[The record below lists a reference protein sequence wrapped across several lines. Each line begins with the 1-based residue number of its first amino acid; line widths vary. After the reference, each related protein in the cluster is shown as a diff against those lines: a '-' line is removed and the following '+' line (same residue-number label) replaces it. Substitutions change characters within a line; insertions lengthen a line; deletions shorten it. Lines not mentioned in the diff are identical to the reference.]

1 MCSTEGTLIPTSTEI
16 VLKKVSFFVI
26 MILNKNPIIF
36 YADVRVA
43 DDHLGLK
50 VGIPVSILFLLA
62 ALVAVIIA
70 ALVLLTRHYKRKSY
84 EVEYRLELARLSISN
99 AYISSTKLNPFAFLE
114 PYDIE
119 YNYASLEVVSELG
132 EGAFGRVFKAR
143 APGIKRGDYIP
154 PEFVAMKTL
163 KEEAEYEAV
172 EEFCKE
178 VKVCVQFEHENVI
191 RLLAVCT
198 TSSQKCMIFEF
209 MDLGNLGELLRQ
221 CDPSHPTKPNSQQ
234 TLITADMF
242 LSIVLQ
248 VANGLNYLAKLKFVH
263 RDIATRNCLVDSKM
277 TVKIADFGM
286 SREVSSMDY
295 YRIGSS
301 KACLPVRWM
310 PPEALMYGKFTLK
323 SDVWSYG
330 VLMWEVYSYGR
341 QPHTGISN
349 YEVID
354 RIKEGRLLESPTHC
368 PPAIFD
374 IMKSC
379 WTRSPARRATMDT
392 IWSRLNQLNKSEKDS
407 NAAEGYLNL
416 AFAEVISEDELAESE
431 EVQTALKVRRERELA
446 DIAELLEDSEDEEKG
461 EGKEEREREGE
472 IRERGS
478 NDTKEIEQE
487 SAKETDYERERG
499 KDDGSKETENNQ
511 DSSEKQSKESTTK
524 DEDSIERENECCGVQ
539 GSGSEYSK
547 GASNE
552 DTSTA
557 MDNKDNLFN
566 LL

>member
-1 MCSTEGTLIPTSTEI
+1 
-16 VLKKVSFFVI
+16 
-26 MILNKNPIIF
+26 
-36 YADVRVA
+36 VA

-50 VGIPVSILFLLA
+50 VGIPISILFLLTV
-62 ALVAVIIA
+62 LVIIITA

-84 EVEYRLELARLSISN
+84 EVVCRRELARLSISN
-99 AYISSTKLNPFAFLE
+99 AYISSAHLNPFAFLE

-119 YNYASLEVVSELG
+119 YNYASLEIVGELG
-132 EGAFGRVFKAR
+132 EGAFGRVYKAR

-154 PEFVAMKTL
+154 PEFVAVKTL

-198 TSSQKCMIFEF
+198 TAAQKCMIFEF
-209 MDLGNLGELLRQ
+209 MDLGNLGELLRFS
-221 CDPSHPTKPNSQQ
+221 DPDSPSHPEPNSQQ
-234 TLITADMF
+234 ITIAADM
-242 LSIVLQ
+242 LLPIVLQ

-263 RDIATRNCLVDSKM
+263 RDIATRNCLMNSNL

-330 VLMWEVYSYGR
+330 VLVWEVYSYGR

-354 RIKEGRLLESPTHC
+354 RIKEGRLLECPTHC

-379 WTRSPARRATMDT
+379 WTRSPAKRATMET
-392 IWSRLNQLNKSEKDS
+392 IWSRLNQLNKFGPGKEESESSK
-407 NAAEGYLNL
+407 AAEGYLNL
-416 AFAEVISEDELAESE
+416 AFADVISEEELAESE
-431 EVQTALKVRRERELA
+431 EVEAALNERRERELA
-446 DIAELLEDSEDEEKG
+446 DIAELLEDSDDEQEGDG
-461 EGKEEREREGE
+461 EEEERDEVG
-472 IRERGS
+472 RG
-478 NDTKEIEQE
+478 NYDATEIELG
-487 SAKETDYERERG
+487 S
-499 KDDGSKETENNQ
+499 SKETEYGQERGKEKGSQGMENNH
-511 DSSEKQSKESTTK
+511 DLNEKQIVDESTTK
-524 DEDSIERENECCGVQ
+524 GGNGE
-539 GSGSEYSK
+539 K
-547 GASNE
+547 GTSN
-552 DTSTA
+552 DDSTA
-557 MDNKDNLFN
+557 DNKDNLLN

>member
-1 MCSTEGTLIPTSTEI
+1 MGD
-16 VLKKVSFFVI
+16 
-26 MILNKNPIIF
+26 N
-36 YADVRVA
+36 
-43 DDHLGLK
+43 HLGVT
-50 VGIPVSILFLLA
+50 VGVPISFLFLLT
-62 ALVAVIIA
+62 ALVAVIIT

-84 EVEYRLELARLSISN
+84 EVVNRMELARLSISN
-99 AYISSTKLNPFAFLE
+99 TYISSTHLDPFAFLE
-114 PYDIE
+114 PYDID

-143 APGIKRGDYIP
+143 APGIKRGDYVL
-154 PEFVAMKTL
+154 PEFVAVKTL

-198 TSSQKCMIFEF
+198 TIAQKCMIFEF
-209 MDLGNLGELLRQ
+209 MDLGNLGELLRLS
-221 CDPSHPTKPNSQQ
+221 DPDSPSYPGSNSQQ
-234 TLITADMF
+234 ILITADMF

-263 RDIATRNCLVDSKM
+263 RDIATRNCLMDSKL

-330 VLMWEVYSYGR
+330 VLMWEVYSYGH
-341 QPHTGISN
+341 QPHTGVSN

-354 RIKEGRLLESPTHC
+354 RIKEGRLLECPTHC

-379 WTRSPARRATMDT
+379 WTRSPAKRATMDT
-392 IWSRLNQLNKSEKDS
+392 IWSRLNKLNKLGQPTKGEDDS
-407 NAAEGYLNL
+407 SKTAEGYLNL
-416 AFAEVISEDELAESE
+416 AFAEVISEEELAESE
-431 EVQTALKVRRERELA
+431 EVQAALHMRRERELA
-446 DIAELLEDSEDEEKG
+446 DIAELLEDSEDEE
-461 EGKEEREREGE
+461 EGERET
-472 IRERGS
+472 RERGNS
-478 NDTKEIEQE
+478 DAKETEQE
-487 SAKETDYERERG
+487 SSKETEYERE
-499 KDDGSKETENNQ
+499 SEKEEGTKEMENNQ
-511 DSSEKQSKESTTK
+511 DSNEKQRHESKIER
-524 DEDSIERENECCGVQ
+524 DSNERENECSTLGE
-539 GSGSEYSK
+539 SDSPSK
-547 GASNE
+547 GTSNE
-552 DTSTA
+552 DSNV
-557 MDNKDNLFN
+557 MDNKDNVFN

>member
-1 MCSTEGTLIPTSTEI
+1 MGD
-16 VLKKVSFFVI
+16 
-26 MILNKNPIIF
+26 N
-36 YADVRVA
+36 
-43 DDHLGLK
+43 HLGVT
-50 VGIPVSILFLLA
+50 VGVPISILFLLT
-62 ALVAVIIA
+62 ALVAVITT

-84 EVEYRLELARLSISN
+84 EVISRMELARLSISN
-99 AYISSTKLNPFAFLE
+99 AYISPTHLNPFAFLE

-132 EGAFGRVFKAR
+132 EGAFGRVFKATS
-143 APGIKRGDYIP
+143 PGIKRGNYVP
-154 PEFVAMKTL
+154 PEFVAVKTL

-178 VKVCVQFEHENVI
+178 VKVCVQFEHENII

-198 TSSQKCMIFEF
+198 TTAQKCMIFEF
-209 MDLGNLGELLRQ
+209 MDLGNLGELLQ
-221 CDPSHPTKPNSQQ
+221 LSDPDSPSYPGPNSQRI
-234 TLITADMF
+234 LITADMF

-263 RDIATRNCLVDSKM
+263 RDIATRNCLMDTKL

-310 PPEALMYGKFTLK
+310 PPEALMYGKFTVK

-341 QPHTGISN
+341 QPHTGVSN

-354 RIKEGRLLESPTHC
+354 RIKEGRLLECPTHC

-379 WTRSPARRATMDT
+379 WTRSPAKRVTMEA
-392 IWSRLNQLNKSEKDS
+392 IWRRLNQLNKLGQPTEEEDDS
-407 NAAEGYLNL
+407 SKMAEGYLNL
-416 AFAEVISEDELAESE
+416 AFAEVISEEELAESE
-431 EVQTALKVRRERELA
+431 EVQAALRVRRERELA
-446 DIAELLEDSEDEEKG
+446 DIAELLEDSEDEEEG
-461 EGKEEREREGE
+461 EGET
-472 IRERGS
+472 RERGNS
-478 NDTKEIEQE
+478 DAKETEQE
-487 SAKETDYERERG
+487 SSKGTEYEQESVKEEGT
-499 KDDGSKETENNQ
+499 KEMENNQ
-511 DSSEKQSKESTTK
+511 DSNEKQRDESKIER
-524 DEDSIERENECCGVQ
+524 DSNERENECSKLGE
-539 GSGSEYSK
+539 SEPSK
-547 GASNE
+547 GTSNE
-552 DTSTA
+552 DSSA
-557 MDNKDNLFN
+557 MDNKDNVFN

>member
-1 MCSTEGTLIPTSTEI
+1 M
-16 VLKKVSFFVI
+16 
-26 MILNKNPIIF
+26 
-36 YADVRVA
+36 
-43 DDHLGLK
+43 DDSHLGIT
-50 VGIPVSILFLLA
+50 VGVPISFLFLLT
-62 ALVAVIIA
+62 ALVAVITT

-84 EVEYRLELARLSISN
+84 EVVNRMELARLSISN
-99 AYISSTKLNPFAFLE
+99 AYSSSTHLNPFAFLD

-143 APGIKRGDYIP
+143 APGIKRGDYVP
-154 PEFVAMKTL
+154 PEFVAVKTL

-198 TSSQKCMIFEF
+198 TTAQKCMIFEF
-209 MDLGNLGELLRQ
+209 MELGNLGELLRIS
-221 CDPSHPTKPNSQQ
+221 DPDSPSYPGPNSQQ
-234 TLITADMF
+234 VFVTADMF

-263 RDIATRNCLVDSKM
+263 RDIATRNCLMDSKF

-323 SDVWSYG
+323 SDVWSCG

-354 RIKEGRLLESPTHC
+354 RIKDGRLLECPTHC

-379 WTRSPARRATMDT
+379 WTRSPAKRATMET
-392 IWSRLNQLNKSEKDS
+392 IWSRLNQLNKSGQLTEEDS
-407 NAAEGYLNL
+407 DSSKAAEGYLNL
-416 AFAEVISEDELAESE
+416 AFAEVIGEEEIAESE
-431 EVQTALKVRRERELA
+431 EVQAALHMRRERELA
-446 DIAELLEDSEDEEKG
+446 DIAELLEDSEDEEEGETRKRGNSDAKG
-461 EGKEEREREGE
+461 TVQENSKETEYERERETE
-472 IRERGS
+472 EGS
-478 NDTKEIEQE
+478 KEIE
-487 SAKETDYERERG
+487 
-499 KDDGSKETENNQ
+499 NQ
-511 DSSEKQSKESTTK
+511 DSNEKQRNESRIEREK
-524 DEDSIERENECCGVQ
+524 DEDS
-539 GSGSEYSK
+539 SEGEKDCSK
-547 GASNE
+547 LGDSEHTKRTNNE
-552 DTSTA
+552 DSTA
-557 MDNKDNLFN
+557 MDNKENLFN